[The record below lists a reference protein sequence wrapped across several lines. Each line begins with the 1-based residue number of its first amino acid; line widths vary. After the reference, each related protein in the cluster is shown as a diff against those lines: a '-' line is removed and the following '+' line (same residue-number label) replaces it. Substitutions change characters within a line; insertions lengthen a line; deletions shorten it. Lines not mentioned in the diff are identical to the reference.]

1 MRSSAVVRRPGAP
14 PRCRRGGRCGS
25 PSHHPARRSCTPTRA
40 ADARGVTALV
50 LPVAGGRCQA
60 RGVLS
65 PQSLTEDDR
74 CLVARWA
81 ADGAERVLA
90 VFEAEAPDD
99 LRPRDGIARARSFAR
114 GELDAAS
121 QIRLRFVAGRAAG
134 SATSPAGAAAARA
147 AGAGIGRRADGCAR
161 ARRSSVRS
169 TGSGAPRTRSRRGRR
184 TGVAVGERERS
195 GPGCAPT
202 PPTARDGPVRTAR
215 SGAPRDGR
223 PRSAHR
229 PHPGRARPVALARWA
244 SPVERQLVRAL
255 RSVSLG
261 YSPYR
266 AA

>member
-1 MRSSAVVRRPGAP
+1 MRFTVPSSGTPVPHADEGCGRPRRDGARASDRGREVPGSRCALAAVVDRGRPP
-14 PRCRRGGRCGS
+14 PRREVGGGRCRAG
-25 PSHHPARRSCTPTRA
+25 ARRLRGRGTRRPPTTRRHRPCSELRA
-40 ADARGVTALV
+40 RRARRGEPD
-50 LPVAGGRCQA
+50 PVAVRRWSCRSVGDVTSGCGG
-60 RGVLS
+60 G
-65 PQSLTEDDR
+65 
-74 CLVARWA
+74 
-81 ADGAERVLA
+81 
-90 VFEAEAPDD
+90 
-99 LRPRDGIARARSFAR
+99 
-114 GELDAAS
+114 
-121 QIRLRFVAGRAAG
+121 
-134 SATSPAGAAAARA
+134 TSS
-147 AGAGIGRRADGCAR
+147 GAGIGRRAHGCAR

-169 TGSGAPRTRSRRGRR
+169 TGSGARRTRSRRGRR

-229 PHPGRARPVALARWA
+229 PHPGRARPVAPARWA

-255 RSVSLG
+255 RRVSLG